1 MGQANLMASDLE
13 MYNEE
18 LDTPCAV
25 RSSNLG
31 QELGKFNMLCFLGV
45 FMYGTYCLCYVFTTC
60 IIILVSIVSY
70 TLGQVSNIFSDKTGK
85 CTGVCALLH
94 IRYLY
99 TCICMYS
106 YERHSNEE

>member
-31 QELGKFNMLCFLGV
+31 QELGKFNMLCFLGF
-45 FMYGTYCLCYVFTTC
+45 FMYGAYCLCYCFHYLCYTSKYC
-60 IIILVSIVSY
+60 ISY
-70 TLGQVSNIFSDKTGK
+70 FRSGQQHFLRQD
-85 CTGVCALLH
+85 
-94 IRYLY
+94 R
-99 TCICMYS
+99 
-106 YERHSNEE
+106 